1 MNALARI
8 LGAFILTLLFGFAGY
23 YAGLKLGWVL
33 AMELVA
39 GLVAGFVGAVLRI
52 TPMDY
57 IFTWLLGVALLLGT
71 SDLLAT
77 VGHVLSVAG
86 LTAILGDL
94 YLIVRLTELTDEE
107 RKALLRF

>member
-23 YAGLKLGWVL
+23 YVGLKLGWVL

-52 TPMDY
+52 TPMDF
-57 IFTWLLGVALLLGT
+57 ILTWLVGVALLLGA
-71 SDLLAT
+71 SDLLGV
-77 VGHVLSVAG
+77 VGHVLSSAG
-86 LTAILGDL
+86 LTAVLSNL
-94 YLIVRLTELTDEE
+94 YFIVRISELTDEE
-107 RKALLRF
+107 RKALLSL

>member
-23 YAGLKLGWVL
+23 YAGLKLSWVL

>member
-1 MNALARI
+1 MNALVRI
-8 LGAFILTLLFGFAGY
+8 LGAFILTLLFGFVGY
-23 YAGLKLGWVL
+23 YAGLKLGWLL

-57 IFTWLLGVALLLGT
+57 IFTWLVGVALLLGT
-71 SDLLAT
+71 SDILGV
-77 VGHVLSVAG
+77 VGYVLSSAG

-94 YLIVRLTELTDEE
+94 YLIVRLSELTDEE
-107 RKALLRF
+107 RKSLLRF

>member
-8 LGAFILTLLFGFAGY
+8 LGAFILTLLLGFAGY

-52 TPMDY
+52 TPMDF
-57 IFTWLLGVALLLGT
+57 ILVWLVGVALLLGT
-71 SDLLAT
+71 SDLLAAI
-77 VGHVLSVAG
+77 GHVLSATG
-86 LTAILGDL
+86 LTAILGNL
-94 YLIVRLTELTDEE
+94 YLIVRLTELTDKE
-107 RKALLRF
+107 RKELLSL